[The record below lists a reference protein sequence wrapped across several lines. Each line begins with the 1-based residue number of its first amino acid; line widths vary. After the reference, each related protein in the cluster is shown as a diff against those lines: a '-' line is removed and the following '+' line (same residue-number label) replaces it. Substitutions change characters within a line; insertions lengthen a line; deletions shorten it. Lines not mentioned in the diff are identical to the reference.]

1 MLALSRVVVRHRILI
16 LVLTGLS
23 VVLAAVVGF
32 GVFGQL
38 SSGGFNDPA
47 SESTKAGALLED
59 RFGAAGPDLVV
70 VASTRDGSSI
80 TAPQAAAAGTELAA
94 RLADQPGVEKVVSY
108 WEVRAP
114 ALMSQDGSSALITA
128 TLAGD
133 DTAKQDIAGAVVAEL
148 GDSAGPLDVVVGGRS
163 AVFDAVGSTIESN
176 LARAESF
183 AVPITFVLLL
193 FVFGSL
199 VASGLPLI
207 IGAVSVLGS
216 FFVLW
221 VLTRFTDVS
230 IFSINLVTGLGL
242 GLAIDYALLMT
253 TRFREELADGYDV
266 PAAVQRTIRT
276 AGRTVVFSGLTVAA
290 ALASLLVFPQ
300 FFLRS
305 FAYAGIATT
314 LLAILG
320 AIVALPALLAVL
332 GPRVNSLRIMRRAVE
347 PREVGFWSR
356 LATRVM
362 NRPVAYLAGGV
373 TILVLLGLPFFGVK
387 FGTTD
392 DRVLPPDAP
401 ATQASQL
408 LRDAFVG
415 DASGIV
421 TVVAPDTAPSDPA
434 LAGYAADLSR
444 VPGVVEVDS
453 AAGTFVA
460 GTLTVPSTPTDA
472 ARTSPQG
479 GTWLTVVSNTDPNG
493 GAGVELV
500 RGVRAVPSTIGATIV
515 GGAAAEF
522 TDNQD
527 SLQSRLPWAL
537 ALIAA
542 ATFILLFLFT
552 GSVASKSK
560 PARIFLVG

>member
-1 MLALSRVVVRHRILI
+1 LRTVSA
-16 LVLTGLS
+16 
-23 VVLAAVVGF
+23 
-32 GVFGQL
+32 
-38 SSGGFNDPA
+38 
-47 SESTKAGALLED
+47 
-59 RFGAAGPDLVV
+59 AAGPDLVV

-80 TAPQAAAAGTELAA
+80 ATPQAAAAGAELAA
-94 RLADQPGVEKVVSY
+94 RLADQPGVEKVTSY
-108 WEVRAP
+108 WQVRAP
-114 ALMSQDGSSALITA
+114 ALVSQDGSAALITA

-133 DTAKQDIAGAVVAEL
+133 DTAKQDIAGAVVAQL

-163 AVFDAVGSTIESN
+163 AVFDAVGSTIESD

-199 VASGLPLI
+199 IASGLPLI

-253 TRFREELADGYDV
+253 TRFREELADGYDA

-314 LLAILG
+314 LLAIFG

-332 GPRVNSLRIMRRAVE
+332 GTHVNSLRILRRAVE

-392 DRVLPPDAP
+392 DRVLPPGAP

-408 LRDAFVG
+408 LRDAFVE
-415 DASGIV
+415 DASGLV

-434 LAGYAADLSR
+434 L
-444 VPGVVEVDS
+444 
-453 AAGTFVA
+453 
-460 GTLTVPSTPTDA
+460 
-472 ARTSPQG
+472 
-479 GTWLTVVSNTDPNG
+479 
-493 GAGVELV
+493 
-500 RGVRAVPSTIGATIV
+500 
-515 GGAAAEF
+515 
-522 TDNQD
+522 
-527 SLQSRLPWAL
+527 
-537 ALIAA
+537 
-542 ATFILLFLFT
+542 
-552 GSVASKSK
+552 GS
-560 PARIFLVG
+560 